1 MYDRSNIWCP
11 AMMIRNTR
19 DLGGFLRQAREHA
32 GLTQAAL
39 ADSLSVRR
47 QRVLYLERGEGQL
60 QIAFVFA
67 VLKALKLEMSL
78 ALASTPVTVSAK
90 RGQAK
95 KLAAPYSIDD
105 IADGGS

>member
-1 MYDRSNIWCP
+1 
-11 AMMIRNTR
+11 MMIRNTR
-19 DLGGFLRQAREHA
+19 DLGGFLRQAREDA

-47 QRVLYLERGEGQL
+47 QRVLYLERGEGRL

-78 ALASTPVTVSAK
+78 AAAATPVTEPVKRGKAAK
-90 RGQAK
+90 RAT
-95 KLAAPYSIDD
+95 PYSIDD
-105 IADGGS
+105 IADGGT

>member
-1 MYDRSNIWCP
+1 
-11 AMMIRNTR
+11 MMIRSTR
-19 DLGGFLRQAREHA
+19 DLGGFLRQAREDA

-39 ADSLSVRR
+39 ADSLGVRR

-78 ALASTPVTVSAK
+78 ASASTPVTEKAK
-90 RGQAK
+90 RGKSAAAK
-95 KLAAPYSIDD
+95 APYSIDD
-105 IADGGS
+105 IADAGA